1 MAERIVSFL
10 PSATELIYELGAGDK
25 IFGVTHE
32 CLYPDDAKSKPRVI
46 NSVFNPN
53 AMTSKQ
59 IDDKIVELMRN
70 GNDIYALD
78 EKNLIAAN
86 PDLIISQEICE
97 VCSAYT
103 NQVNSALSILDNK
116 PDVQILNP
124 QNLQQIID
132 SISDIAKKIGK
143 EEKGKELASS
153 LKKRIEYIKNQQFR
167 HHPHVLCIEWIEPFF
182 TSGHWIPEMV
192 EIAGAKNEISKT
204 GEESR
209 RLSFDEIKKSN
220 PEIIIVMP
228 CGFNVNRTISEYKAN
243 LQNNSEWN
251 NLDAVKENKVY
262 VVDANSYFSKPSIRT
277 ITGLEILA
285 KIFHPEIF
293 SDLIIPENSFR
304 LIKNL

>member
-1 MAERIVSFL
+1 MVERIVSFL

-70 GNDIYALD
+70 GNDIYVLD

-103 NQVNSALSILDNK
+103 NQVNSALNILDNK

-143 EEKGKELASS
+143 EEKGKELTSS

-167 HHPHVLCIEWIEPFF
+167 HHPRVLCIEWIEPFF

-204 GEESR
+204 GEQSR

-228 CGFNVNRTISEYKAN
+228 CGFNVNRTISEYNTN

-262 VVDANSYFSKPSIRT
+262 VVDANSYFSKSSIRT
-277 ITGLEILA
+277 ISGLEILA
-285 KIFHPEIF
+285 KIVHPEIF
-293 SDLIIPENSFR
+293 TDLIIPENSFR
-304 LIKNL
+304 LVK

>member
-1 MAERIVSFL
+1 MVERIVSFL

-70 GNDIYALD
+70 GNDIYVLD

-103 NQVNSALSILDNK
+103 NQVNSALNILDNK

-153 LKKRIEYIKNQQFR
+153 LKKRIEYVKNQQFR
-167 HHPHVLCIEWIEPFF
+167 YHPRVLCIEWIEPFF

-204 GEESR
+204 GEQSR

-228 CGFNVNRTISEYKAN
+228 CGFNVNRTISEYNTN

-251 NLDAVKENKVY
+251 NLNAVKENKVY
-262 VVDANSYFSKPSIRT
+262 VVDANSYFSKSSIRT

-293 SDLIIPENSFR
+293 ADLIIPENSFR
-304 LIKNL
+304 LVK